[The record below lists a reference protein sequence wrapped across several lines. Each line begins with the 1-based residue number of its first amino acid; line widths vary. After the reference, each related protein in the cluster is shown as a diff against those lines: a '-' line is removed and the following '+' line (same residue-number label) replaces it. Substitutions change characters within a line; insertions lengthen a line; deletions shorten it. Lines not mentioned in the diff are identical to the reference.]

1 MRKNPIGHTIF
12 LTCEKYHMI
21 NQKPDTRFYSQK
33 RKNRIGFSRLSG
45 RPCEVI
51 ESECL
56 RRFLLPE
63 NQQVK
68 MSHSLCE
75 LRTGRAHNVKKPNLS
90 QLSEGVSTTVHSAS
104 LVANYQHGQPAMSL
118 FTGAV
123 IQGGQLDI
131 SISSLNHRPWPLQKL
146 IEISRNKIHKNVQKA
161 KTIRLRFVVKNAL
174 LVCWKIIGA
183 SIFINSSIVKRK
195 P

>member
-1 MRKNPIGHTIF
+1 MWKNPIGRTIF
-12 LTCEKYHMI
+12 LTCEKYRMI

-56 RRFLLPE
+56 ERSLPE

-68 MSHSLCE
+68 MCHSLCE

-90 QLSEGVSTTVHSAS
+90 PVSEGFSTTVHSAS
-104 LVANYQHGQPAMSL
+104 SAADY
-118 FTGAV
+118 
-123 IQGGQLDI
+123 
-131 SISSLNHRPWPLQKL
+131 
-146 IEISRNKIHKNVQKA
+146 
-161 KTIRLRFVVKNAL
+161 
-174 LVCWKIIGA
+174 
-183 SIFINSSIVKRK
+183 
-195 P
+195 